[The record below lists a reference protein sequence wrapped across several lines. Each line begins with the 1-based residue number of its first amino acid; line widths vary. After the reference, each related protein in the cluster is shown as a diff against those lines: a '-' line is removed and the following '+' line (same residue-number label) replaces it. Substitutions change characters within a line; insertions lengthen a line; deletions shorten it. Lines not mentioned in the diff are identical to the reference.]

1 MNLVETEDGTIV
13 EIYVRLN
20 QPRFKVTLNGEEIVI
35 SSTEEPVKGRVNK
48 EIIKELTKI
57 FHFKVELISGS
68 TSREKKLIVKGL
80 RKTEAER
87 ILRKSHS
94 DASRQQ

>member
-20 QPRFKVTLNGEEIVI
+20 QPRFKVTLNGGEIVI

-48 EIIKELTKI
+48 EIIKELTRI
-57 FHFKVELISGS
+57 FHSKVELVSGS
-68 TSREKKLIVKGL
+68 TSREKKLIVKDL

-87 ILRKSHS
+87 ILRESHS
-94 DASRQQ
+94 NASR

>member
-48 EIIKELTKI
+48 EIIKELTRI
-57 FHFKVELISGS
+57 FHSKVELVSGS
-68 TSREKKLIVKGL
+68 TSREKKLIVKDL

-87 ILRKSHS
+87 ILRESYS
-94 DASRQQ
+94 NASR

>member
-20 QPRFKVTLNGEEIVI
+20 QPRFKVTLNGGEIVI

-48 EIIKELTKI
+48 EIIKELTRI
-57 FHFKVELISGS
+57 FHSKVELVSGS
-68 TSREKKLIVKGL
+68 TSREKKLIVKDL

-87 ILRKSHS
+87 ILRESYS
-94 DASRQQ
+94 NASR

>member
-57 FHFKVELISGS
+57 FHFKVELVSGS
-68 TSREKKLIVKGL
+68 TSRDKKLIVKGL

-87 ILRKSHS
+87 ILRESYS
-94 DASRQQ
+94 NASR